1 MDSALLYTSLLH
13 PPVLFFFA
21 GLLAAWLRSD
31 LEVPEAL
38 SKFLSLYLLLAIGFR
53 GGVELAH
60 GGLTPYIGKTLLVS
74 VAFAVVIPLLVY
86 RLLRARLGNADAAA
100 VAATYGSVSAVT
112 FVAATS
118 LLDAAGIPYGGHMVA
133 ALALMESPAI
143 VAAVALYRSAQA
155 KGPAGAHGLRSLVGE
170 SLLNGSVFLLLASV
184 AIGALATPAGATA
197 MQPFTGDLFT
207 GILCLFLLDMGLTSA
222 RRLRNVSS
230 LGGAVVAFALLMPL
244 VTAGVA
250 TGIAWLAGLTA
261 GDAFLLCVLCASAS
275 YIAVPA
281 ALKHAIPEANP
292 GIYLTMALA
301 LTFPFNL
308 VAGLPTY
315 LAVIRRLWPG

>member
-31 LEVPEAL
+31 LAVPEAL

-60 GGLTPYIGKTLLVS
+60 GGLTPYIGKTLLVALAIA
-74 VAFAVVIPLLVY
+74 VAIPLLVF
-86 RLLRARLGNADAAA
+86 RLLRTRLGPADAAG

-118 LLDAAGIPYGGHMVA
+118 LLDAAGIAYGGHMVA

-143 VAAVALYRSAQA
+143 VAAVALYRSSQA
-155 KGPAGAHGLRSLVGE
+155 TGVAGRQGLRSLVGE

-184 AIGALATPAGATA
+184 AIGMFATDSGVAS
-197 MQPFTGDLFT
+197 MRPFTGDLFT
-207 GILCLFLLDMGLTSA
+207 GILCLFLLDMGLMSA
-222 RRLRNVSS
+222 RRLREVGT
-230 LGGAVVAFALLMPL
+230 LGRPVVAFALLMPIA
-244 VTAGVA
+244 TAGIA
-250 TGIAWLAGLTA
+250 IGIARLAGLTA

-301 LTFPFNL
+301 LTFPLNL
-308 VAGLPTY
+308 VAGLPAY
-315 LAVIRRLWPG
+315 LAVIRSLWSG

>member
-1 MDSALLYTSLLH
+1 VDSALLYTSLLH

-21 GLLAAWLRSD
+21 GLLAAWLKSD
-31 LEVPEAL
+31 LAVPEAL

-74 VAFAVVIPLLVY
+74 VAIAIVIPLVVY
-86 RLLRARLGNADAAA
+86 RLLRGRLGSTNAAA

-118 LLDAAGIPYGGHMVA
+118 LLDAAAIPYGGHMVA

-155 KGPAGAHGLRSLVGE
+155 NGSTGPQRLRSLVGE

-184 AIGALATPAGATA
+184 AIGMLATESGVAA

-207 GILCLFLLDMGLTSA
+207 GILCLFLLDMGLMSA
-222 RRLRNVSS
+222 RRLRDVGA
-230 LGGAVVAFALLMPL
+230 LDRAVVSFALVAPL
-244 VTAGVA
+244 VLAGIA
-250 TGIAWLAGLTA
+250 TGVAWLAGLAA

-301 LTFPFNL
+301 LTFPLNL
-308 VAGLPTY
+308 IAGLPIY
-315 LAVIRRLWPG
+315 LGVIRTLWPG

>member
-1 MDSALLYTSLLH
+1 VDGALLYTSLLH

-31 LEVPEAL
+31 LAVPEAM

-53 GGVELAH
+53 GGVELGH
-60 GGLTPYIGKTLLVS
+60 GGLTPYIAKTLV
-74 VAFAVVIPLLVY
+74 VAIAFAVILPLVVF
-86 RLLRARLGNADAAA
+86 RLLRTRLGLADAAG

-118 LLDAAGIPYGGHMVA
+118 LLDAAGMAYGGHMVA

-143 VAAVALYRSAQA
+143 VAAVALYRSSATTS
-155 KGPAGAHGLRSLVGE
+155 AGGRPGLRSLVGE

-184 AIGALATPAGATA
+184 VIGLLATERGVEA
-197 MQPFTGDLFT
+197 MRPFTGDLFT
-207 GILCLFLLDMGLTSA
+207 GILCLFLLDMGLMSA
-222 RRLRNVSS
+222 RRLREAGA
-230 LGGAVVAFALLMPL
+230 LGGGVIAFAIGMPL
-244 VTAGVA
+244 ATAGLA
-250 TGIAWLAGLTA
+250 IGIGWLSGLTA

-292 GIYLTMALA
+292 GLYLTMALA
-301 LTFPFNL
+301 LTFPLNL
-308 VAGLPTY
+308 VAGLPLY
-315 LAVIRRLWPG
+315 LGVIRSLWP